1 MAPWERVMMKLG
13 LVGLVAASL
22 LIGVAASPVMA
33 KAVVTKKWTLGGFAH
48 PESVDLDLAHGVLY
62 VTSIGGGPLDKDGNG
77 FISKVSKNGKM
88 LEEKWITGLN
98 GPKGI
103 VMSGFKMFV
112 TDIDQLIEIDTRTGK
127 IVSKYDAAG
136 AKFLNDPAID
146 AQGNVYVSD
155 IAKSTIWQLKD
166 GKMAIWYDKPGLQ
179 NPNGLRV
186 IRGDKLLVAGFG
198 TGMHDDGSMDTK
210 GNLFTIDLK
219 TKELKN
225 LGDGRGIGA
234 LDGLERNG
242 RDGFYATDFNAGA
255 LYDIHKDGSF
265 ETLLDLKAGSAD
277 MDQFNNGH
285 TVVIPQMLEN
295 EIEGYSVKW

>member
-1 MAPWERVMMKLG
+1 MKFG

-22 LIGVAASPVMA
+22 LLSSALAQAHTVA
-33 KAVVTKKWTLGGFAH
+33 TKTWTLGGFAH
-48 PESVDLDLAHGVLY
+48 PESIELDMAHGVLY
-62 VTSIGGGPLDKDGNG
+62 VSSIGGGPLDKDGNG
-77 FISKVSKNGKM
+77 YISKVSKDGKM
-88 LEEKWITGLN
+88 LEQNWITGLN
-98 GPKGI
+98 GPKGMVI
-103 VMSGFKMFV
+103 DGFKMYV
-112 TDIDQLIEIDTRTGK
+112 SDIDQLVEIDTRTGK
-127 IVSKYDAAG
+127 VVAKHDAAG
-136 AKFLNDPAID
+136 AVFLNDTAVD
-146 AQGNVYVSD
+146 ADGNVYVSD

-166 GKMAIWYDKPGLQ
+166 GKMSLWYDKPGFQ

-186 IRGDKLLVAGFG
+186 IHGDRLLVAGFG
-198 TGMHDDGSMDTK
+198 TGMHDDGAMDTK
-210 GNLFTIDLK
+210 GSLLVIDLK
-219 TKELKN
+219 TKELSN

-255 LYDIHKDGSF
+255 LYNINRDGSF
-265 ETLLDLKAGSAD
+265 ETVLDLKAGSAD

>member
-1 MAPWERVMMKLG
+1 MKFG

-22 LIGVAASPVMA
+22 LLGVSVANAHT
-33 KAVVTKKWTLGGFAH
+33 VVTKKWTLGGFQH

-77 FISKVSKNGKM
+77 FISKVSKDGKM

-103 VMSGFKMFV
+103 VMNGFKMYV
-112 TDIDQLIEIDTRTGK
+112 TDIDQLVEIDTRTGK
-127 IVSKYDAAG
+127 VVAKYDATG
-136 AKFLNDPAID
+136 AKFLNDPAVD
-146 AQGNVYVSD
+146 AEGNVYASD
-155 IAKSTIWQLKD
+155 IAKATIWQLKD
-166 GKMAIWYDKPGLQ
+166 GKMSLWYDKPGLQ

-198 TGMHDDGSMDTK
+198 TGMHDDGAMDTK
-210 GNLFTIDLK
+210 GSLLVIDLK
-219 TKELKN
+219 TKELSK
-225 LGDGRGIGA
+225 LGDGQGIGA

-255 LYDIHKDGSF
+255 LYNIHRDGSF
-265 ETLLDLKAGSAD
+265 EQLLDLPAGSAD

-295 EIEGYSVKW
+295 QIEGYSVKW

>member
-1 MAPWERVMMKLG
+1 MKFG
-13 LVGLVAASL
+13 LVGFLAAGVMLGVSMAQAHTVA
-22 LIGVAASPVMA
+22 
-33 KAVVTKKWTLGGFAH
+33 TKKWTLGGFAH

-62 VTSIGGGPLDKDGNG
+62 VSSIGGGPLDKDGNG
-77 FISKVSKNGKM
+77 YISKVSKDGKM
-88 LEEKWITGLN
+88 LEQKWITGLN

-103 VMSGFKMFV
+103 VIDGFKMYV
-112 TDIDQLIEIDTRTGK
+112 SDIDQLVEIDTRTGK
-127 IVSKYDAAG
+127 IVAKYDAVG
-136 AKFLNDPAID
+136 AKFLNDTAVD
-146 AQGNVYVSD
+146 AAGNVYVSD

-166 GKMAIWYDKPGLQ
+166 GKMSLWYDKPGFQ

-198 TGMHDDGSMDTK
+198 TGMHDDGAMDTK
-210 GNLFTIDLK
+210 GSLLTIDLK

-255 LYDIHKDGSF
+255 LYNINRDGSF
-265 ETLLDLKAGSAD
+265 ETVLDLKAGSAD

-285 TVVIPQMLEN
+285 SVVIPQMLEN

>member
-1 MAPWERVMMKLG
+1 MKFG
-13 LVGLVAASL
+13 VIGFVAAGLLLSASL
-22 LIGVAASPVMA
+22 VQAHTVA
-33 KAVVTKKWTLGGFAH
+33 TKKWTLGGFAH

-77 FISKVSKNGKM
+77 YISKVSKDGKM
-88 LEEKWITGLN
+88 LEQNWITGLN
-98 GPKGI
+98 GPKGM
-103 VMSGFKMFV
+103 VMNGFKLYV
-112 TDIDQLIEIDTRTGK
+112 SDIDQLVEIDTRTGK
-127 IVSKYDAAG
+127 VVAKYDAVG
-136 AKFLNDPAID
+136 AKFLNDTAVD
-146 AQGNVYVSD
+146 AEGNVYVSD

-166 GKMAIWYDKPGLQ
+166 GKMAIWYEKPGMQ

-198 TGMHDDGSMDTK
+198 TGMHDDGAMDTK
-210 GNLFTIDLK
+210 GNLLVIDLK
-219 TKELKN
+219 TKDLTN
-225 LGDGRGIGA
+225 LGGGQGIGA

-255 LYDIHKDGSF
+255 LYNINRDGSF
-265 ETLLDLKAGSAD
+265 ETVLDSKAGSAD

-295 EIEGYSVKW
+295 EVEGYSVKW

>member
-1 MAPWERVMMKLG
+1 MKLG
-13 LVGLVAASL
+13 LIGLMAASL
-22 LIGVAASPVMA
+22 MFGIANAEAKPVA
-33 KAVVTKKWTLGGFAH
+33 TKKWTLGGFAH
-48 PESVDLDLAHGVLY
+48 PESVKLDLAHGVLY

-77 FISKVSKNGKM
+77 FISKVSKDGKM

-103 VMSGFKMFV
+103 VISGFKMYV
-112 TDIDQLIEIDTRTGK
+112 TDIDQMIEIDTRTK
-127 IVSKYDAAG
+127 VVVKYDAVG

-146 AQGNVYVSD
+146 AEGNVYASD

-166 GKMAIWYDKPGLQ
+166 GKMSVWYDKPGMQ

-198 TGMHDDGSMDTK
+198 TGMHDDGAMDK
-210 GNLFTIDLK
+210 NGNLFTIDLK

-225 LGDGRGIGA
+225 FGDGRPVGT
-234 LDGLERNG
+234 LDGLER
-242 RDGFYATDFNAGA
+242 DYHHGFFATDFNHGA
-255 LYDIHKDGSF
+255 LYDIQRDGSF
-265 ETLLDLKAGSAD
+265 ATILTLKPGSAD
-277 MDQFNNGH
+277 MDQYDFGK

-295 EIEGYSVKW
+295 QVDGYSVQW